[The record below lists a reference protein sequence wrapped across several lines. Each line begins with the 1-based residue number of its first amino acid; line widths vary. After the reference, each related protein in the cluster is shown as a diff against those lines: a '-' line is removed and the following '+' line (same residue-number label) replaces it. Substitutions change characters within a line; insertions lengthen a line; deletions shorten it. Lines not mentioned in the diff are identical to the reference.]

1 LKYEA
6 ALIETFGRKE
16 DRSKVSLQERPID
29 IKHIADLFV
38 KKKLNLAPKYQRGF
52 VWTSTRA
59 SRLIET
65 VLGKRFVPPIV
76 LHEREGGRYDVVDG
90 KQRLLSLLSF
100 YFGREAEGLGLP
112 AEAVELKLEQPDGEV
127 SPLSGL
133 RFEYLSPDDQD
144 VYGLYLLNSRVI
156 PENADQDLVF
166 AIYQDINSGG
176 QDHTD
181 HQLRRAAYQSEYFEL
196 IDSLRSNRHFLRIRN
211 ATDVDHLRE
220 LDGEMILR
228 AFAFSNREY
237 RGPLWKFLN
246 REAAGFNKQLRD
258 ASTAGAAALLAKKR
272 REFEEVVRVMLDV
285 FGPEAVCR
293 KWDPK
298 RGRWETKPSLPLWDS
313 LYNVLR
319 EVLLTTRAVS
329 AVDLQRRS
337 DAVRRAMRD
346 KFEGGELDK
355 ARGPPYPSTHPRH
368 FPLHPACLQMLCWL
382 MRRGALENLYRR
394 RRELDKARGPPRSLV
409 PLLLSKR
416 HAPLTRS
423 ALNLRARHGAG
434 PARLPCSPMSS
445 ALVAGT
451 VAECASSA
459 RVGAHSARCERR
471 RKQRLGGRG

>member
-1 LKYEA
+1 MFSSKKTFVKNFGTHSIIYPNRNHCLFEVLSLESGRGSSTGSRGASSSLSSKQNLDSDSTDTLTVDSALQDQRIKYDA

-52 VWTSTRA
+52 VWTSARA

-76 LHEREGGRYDVVDG
+76 LHERDGGRYDVVDG

-100 YFGREAEGLGLP
+100 YFGREAESLGLP

-127 SPLSGL
+127 SPLNGL

-228 AFAFSNREY
+228 AFAFSNREF

-258 ASTAGAAALLAKKR
+258 TSPRGAGELLARKR
-272 REFEEVVRVMLDV
+272 REFEDVVRVMLDV

-293 KWDPK
+293 KWDP
-298 RGRWETKPSLPLWDS
+298 RRRRWETKPSLPLWDS

-319 EVLLTTRAVS
+319 ELLLVTRAVS
-329 AVDLQRRS
+329 AVDLQRRA
-337 DAVRRAMRD
+337 DRVRHAMRE
-346 KFEGGELDK
+346 KFESGELDK
-355 ARGPPYPSTHPRH
+355 VSPVCPLIAPP
-368 FPLHPACLQMLCWL
+368 
-382 MRRGALENLYRR
+382 
-394 RRELDKARGPPRSLV
+394 PPPPPPP
-409 PLLLSKR
+409 PLLLHFCLSDGSR
-416 HAPLTRS
+416 RT
-423 ALNLRARHGAG
+423 
-434 PARLPCSPMSS
+434 
-445 ALVAGT
+445 
-451 VAECASSA
+451 
-459 RVGAHSARCERR
+459 AHLYRTP
-471 RKQRLGGRG
+471 